1 MLEVD
6 HVFVLVD
13 DGAAAAARAQAAG
26 WVLDDGIA
34 HEGQGS
40 RNRRLWLEDQYLELL
55 WVHDRA
61 EAAANPLRLDRRAD
75 WRTTGA
81 SPFGF
86 ALRGEIRDKQ
96 PFWPYRPSF
105 AQGETIWILRAPE
118 EEPLVF
124 AFEGVRGKRPAPR
137 NAAALRSVRVAA
149 PVALPL
155 VLATV
160 DPAVTWRPAE
170 TPHLDVVVGGG
181 AARHE
186 ISELCAIVG

>member
-6 HVFVLVD
+6 HVLVFVD

-26 WVLDDGIA
+26 WVLDEGIA
-34 HEGQGS
+34 HEGQGT

-86 ALRGEIRDKQ
+86 ALRGELDERTRAQ
-96 PFWPYRPSF
+96 CWPYRPAY
-105 AQGETIWILRAPE
+105 AQGGTIWILRAPE

-124 AFEGVRGKRPAPR
+124 AFEARRRQGVRRWWRPAP
-137 NAAALRSVRVAA
+137 
-149 PVALPL
+149 
-155 VLATV
+155 
-160 DPAVTWRPAE
+160 
-170 TPHLDVVVGGG
+170 TPHVDIVVGGG
-181 AARHE
+181 AARDE
-186 ISELCAIVG
+186 ISELCAIVA